1 MMSYQKLSPAWQ
13 SWIQE
18 NIARGCDM
26 ESLVQAML
34 QQNFTRNEALAA
46 ITHFSDNPNKLSL
59 ATDSSHASEN
69 PDDEQAYTNT
79 APIFTS
85 QDSTLQIDEHVV
97 QVRVCFTR
105 PRVIVFDN
113 VLTTPECDELMR
125 LSKVKLSRS
134 TIVDPLTGREE
145 IIQDRSSSGTFFN
158 LNENAF
164 IASLDQRISR
174 LMNLPIENGEGLQIL
189 NYQVGGEYKPH
200 FDFFPPQDAGS
211 AHHLSMGGQRV
222 STLVIYLNE
231 PVRGGETSFPEVGL
245 SVVPKKGSAV
255 YFEYTNQQGQVDRL
269 SLHAGEPVRS
279 GEKWI
284 ATKWMRQGKYAKAN

>member
-1 MMSYQKLSPAWQ
+1 
-13 SWIQE
+13 
-18 NIARGCDM
+18 M
-26 ESLVQAML
+26 ESLVQAMV
-34 QQNFTRNEALAA
+34 QQNFTRNEAVAA
-46 ITHFSDNPNKLSL
+46 ITHFSDNPNNLSL
-59 ATDSSHASEN
+59 ATDTPHASEN
-69 PDDEQAYTNT
+69 PYHEQAYANT
-79 APIFTS
+79 APIFTAEEN
-85 QDSTLQIDEHVV
+85 TLHFAQHAVS
-97 QVRVCFTR
+97 VRVRFTR

-113 VLTTPECDELMR
+113 VFTGQECDELIR
-125 LSKVKLSRS
+125 LATVKLSRS

-164 IASLDQRISR
+164 IASLDQRISC

-231 PVRGGETSFPEVGL
+231 PVQGGETSFPEVGL